1 MLDVADLANGG
12 IAVGT
17 HDADLAGGHTD
28 LSVIAFLSHQLSGG
42 TGGTHQLSAVAGMQL
57 DVVDHGTNGDVG
69 DGQSVAGQDIGVG
82 TGHDLVT
89 SLQADRSQDVALLAI
104 LILDEGDVGAAVG
117 VILQTQHGGG
127 THLVALEVD
136 DTILA
141 LVAAAAMTDSDA
153 AIAVAAGALLQRLG
167 EAGLGTGLLVDAVET
182 GDRHLTAGR
191 SRRLKS
197 FNRHS
202 ALLLP

>member
-1 MLDVADLANGG
+1 
-12 IAVGT
+12 
-17 HDADLAGGHTD
+17 
-28 LSVIAFLSHQLSGG
+28 
-42 TGGTHQLSAVAGMQL
+42 MQF
-57 DVVDHGTNGDVG
+57 DVVDNSTNRDVG
-69 DGQSVAGQDIGVG
+69 NGQRVAGQDIGIG

-89 SLQADRSQDVALLAI
+89 GLQADRRQNVTLLAI

-117 VILQTQHGGG
+117 VILQTQHGGRA
-127 THLVALEVD
+127 HLVALEVD

-141 LVAAAAMTDSDA
+141 LVAAAAMTDGDA
-153 AIAVAAGALLQRLG
+153 AVAVAAGVLLQGLDQR
-167 EAGLGTGLLVDAVET
+167 GLGTGLLVNAVET